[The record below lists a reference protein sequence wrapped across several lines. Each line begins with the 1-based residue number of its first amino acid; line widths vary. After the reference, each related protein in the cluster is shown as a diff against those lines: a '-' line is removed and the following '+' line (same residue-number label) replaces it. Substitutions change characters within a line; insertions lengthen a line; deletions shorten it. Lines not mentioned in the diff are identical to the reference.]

1 MRRRE
6 VNGDPAHQRGNPQ
19 ADLAEH
25 RGCPP
30 AALARESTAGPATVE
45 PTARCPAPR
54 SGGTRVP
61 PATRVARAPCIARGS
76 VQGVVSRV
84 SCPGPGLLGRGAGTG
99 ETGRGEGDARGKHRR
114 EREGREG
121 RGGGGRGGG
130 VREHAVV
137 KPAGGR
143 VRLVRGEGRGVS
155 DQYGVSDAA
164 RPLSTKGGG
173 RRGGLHGRGARWEE
187 PRRPAPSRIIPGA
200 QPRRGTPALPPPSPP
215 LLPAVLTGHVSSLPP
230 Y

>member
-173 RRGGLHGRGARWEE
+173 AAAGFTAAVRAGRSPDAQHPRGLSPAR
-187 PRRPAPSRIIPGA
+187 SPGA
-200 QPRRGTPALPPPSPP
+200 EPPLCPPPSPP

>member
-1 MRRRE
+1 M
-6 VNGDPAHQRGNPQ
+6 NGDPAHQRGNPQ

-173 RRGGLHGRGARWEE
+173 AAAGFTAAVRAGRSPDAQHPRGLSPAR
-187 PRRPAPSRIIPGA
+187 SPGA
-200 QPRRGTPALPPPSPP
+200 EPPLCPPPPPPSF
-215 LLPAVLTGHVSSLPP
+215 LP